1 MTVSIVVK
9 SERRFGAYEMITF
22 TGSLVLGRRAE
33 SMFRLHDSTESPQ
46 KGRGDVRSPRS
57 RERSTA

>member
-33 SMFRLHDSTESPQ
+33 SMFRLHRIATKRTRRCSFSKKQ
-46 KGRGDVRSPRS
+46 R
-57 RERSTA
+57 